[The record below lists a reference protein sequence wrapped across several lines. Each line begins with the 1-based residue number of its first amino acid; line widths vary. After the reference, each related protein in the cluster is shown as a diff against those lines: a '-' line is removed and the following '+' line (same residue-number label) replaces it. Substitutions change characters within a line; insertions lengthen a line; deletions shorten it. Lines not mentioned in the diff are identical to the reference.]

1 MNLALGYAE
10 LERFV
15 REASGTELKFGYEST
30 DSIRVSYPVKVLGM
44 TTDVGMSLRVLGVSG
59 NDLRL
64 ALDGGGA
71 MMNMALGMVGNFVRE
86 KLSGVAT
93 FGSDN
98 NVTIHL
104 DNVPKMK
111 PVLEKLQLSD
121 ISFNQQAANV
131 LFEMRSAH

>member
-1 MNLALGYAE
+1 MNLALGYPE
-10 LERFV
+10 LEKFV
-15 REASGTELKFGYEST
+15 REASGTELRFGYESS
-30 DSIRVSYPVKVLGM
+30 DSLRVSYPVKVLGM

-59 NDLRL
+59 NDLHL
-64 ALDGGGA
+64 GLDGGGA

-86 KLSGVAT
+86 KLDGVAT

-104 DNVPKMK
+104 DNIPKMK

-131 LFEMRSAH
+131 LLDLK